1 MILTLGYIGPG
12 AGFAFVGSFLIL
24 VAALAL
30 AFVSLLSWPFRVVAR
45 VLFRGWKRKRT
56 PVRRIVIVG
65 LDGFDPAHYRR
76 LAAEGRLPNL
86 GKLETDGAFS
96 ELLSSCPP
104 ISPVA
109 WSSFMTGCNPG
120 KHNIFDFLG
129 RDTRTYL
136 PELSSTKIGATP
148 GSKRPAIELRRK
160 SKPFWHVLGEHGVF
174 STILRVPITF
184 PPEKFSG
191 LLLSGMC
198 VPDLRGTQGSFTLYS
213 TEPPAEGAPT
223 GGLRIRVAR
232 EGNSITTYL
241 PGPTVNGTELRAD
254 LAIRLSEDGRSAQ
267 LCAGRERVRLEPGR
281 YSPWV
286 RVEFK
291 AGPFSTVS
299 GICRFLLASM
309 APEFTLYVTPVNIDP
324 ERPAFPISHPPFFS
338 IYLAKLLG
346 PFATLGLA
354 EDTWALNEGALT
366 EKAFLDQVYEI
377 HAERERM
384 FFEALKKTDRGL
396 CACVFDA
403 SDRIQHMFPRTER
416 DQPPPQGSGAPGT
429 SEVRGQHPLDEMY
442 GRMDEFIGRVVKQ
455 LGKQDVLMVIS
466 DHGFTVFERGVNLNA
481 WLKEAGY
488 LVLKTGD
495 ANDGYLR
502 NVDWSRTRA
511 YTFGL
516 SGIYLNR
523 KGREAGGIVDEAEA
537 RRLKAE
543 LRDKLRG
550 LRDEGRG
557 RAAIREVYDSAEVY
571 HGPYAGNGPDL
582 IVGYERGYR
591 ASWDAAIGGTR
602 GGVFS
607 DNPKHWSGD
616 HCVDTTLVP
625 GVLFCN
631 RKLAFDGTPGL
642 IDIAPTILE
651 LFGVS
656 KPAYMDGECLMT
668 KSE

>member
-1 MILTLGYIGPG
+1 MIFTLGYIGPG
-12 AGFAFVGSFLIL
+12 AGFAFVGSFLVLI
-24 VAALAL
+24 AALAL
-30 AFVSLLSWPFRVVAR
+30 ARVSLLSWPFRVVAR
-45 VLFRGWKRKRT
+45 ILFGGWKRKRT
-56 PVRRIVIVG
+56 PVRRVVIVG

-76 LAAEGRLPNL
+76 LADAGLLPNL
-86 GKLETDGAFS
+86 EKLEVDGAFS

-136 PELSSTKIGATP
+136 PELSSTKISATP
-148 GSKRPAIELRRK
+148 GSKRPTIELRRK

-184 PPEKFSG
+184 PPEKFRG

-223 GGLRIRVAR
+223 GGLRIHVTHA
-232 EGNSITTYL
+232 GNSIKTHL
-241 PGPTVNGTELRAD
+241 PGPTVNDVELRAE
-254 LAIRLSEDGRSAQ
+254 LAVQVAEDKRSAQ
-267 LCAGRERVRLEPGR
+267 LRVAGQRVRLEPGR

-291 AGPFSTVS
+291 NGPLSTIS
-299 GICRFLLASM
+299 GICRFHLVSVE
-309 APEFTLYVTPVNIDP
+309 PEFKLYVTPVNIDP
-324 ERPAFPISHPPFFS
+324 ERPALPISHPPSFS

-354 EDTWALNEGALT
+354 EDTWALNESALT

-377 HAERERM
+377 HGERERM
-384 FFEALKKTDRGL
+384 FFEALKKTKRGL

-416 DQPPPQGSGAPGT
+416 DQK
-429 SEVRGQHPLDEMY
+429 SEVSGQHPLDAMY
-442 GRMDEFIGRVVKQ
+442 ERMDELVGRVVKQ
-455 LGKQDVLMVIS
+455 LGKKDVMMVVS

-481 WLKEAGY
+481 WLKNSGY
-488 LVLKTGD
+488 LVLKPGAAD
-495 ANDGYLR
+495 PGYLR
-502 NVDWSRTRA
+502 NVDWEKTRA

-523 KGREAGGIVDEAEA
+523 KGREAKGIVDDAEA
-537 RRLKAE
+537 RSLKSE
-543 LRDKLRG
+543 LVSRLRG
-550 LRDEGRG
+550 LRDERRG
-557 RAAIREVYDSAEVY
+557 RVAIREVYDASDVY
-571 HGPYAGNGPDL
+571 RGPYAGNGPDL

-591 ASWDAAIGGTR
+591 ASWDAAIGNT
-602 GGVFS
+602 GGELFT

-616 HCVDTTLVP
+616 HCVDYKLVP

-631 RKLAFDGTPGL
+631 RKMVFDETPRL
-642 IDIAPTILE
+642 IDIAPTVLE

-656 KPAYMDGECLMT
+656 KPAYMDGKCLMT